1 MLGVQC
7 FRCWP
12 PSLYL
17 LSDMKCESL
26 LMNLFF
32 LSAITCLECCVRGY
46 FGDSIMNMLVGWGSV
61 NLSEEI
67 TKGCCRGHWCYKRGE
82 CSCNYQARTMK
93 PISVF
98 GHLLLW
104 NSKWKCKIKWEFSA
118 ITGKFS
124 HILIVWKT
132 NFVVSVHVHWT
143 IYENCFGVLIIGVE
157 LLDPLPG
164 FDLGLNVGPVM
175 HWSKSSREP
184 GICCIW
190 WQLAFLS
197 VGTISPNNTLDLFF
211 SVRVFFFVRK

>member
-1 MLGVQC
+1 MSIYQKKLLKVAAGVIDAISGENVHVIIKQGQWSQ
-7 FRCWP
+7 FRC
-12 PSLYL
+12 LVTCCYRIQN
-17 LSDMKCESL
+17 ES
-26 LMNLFF
+26 
-32 LSAITCLECCVRGY
+32 V
-46 FGDSIMNMLVGWGSV
+46 
-61 NLSEEI
+61 
-67 TKGCCRGHWCYKRGE
+67 
-82 CSCNYQARTMK
+82 
-93 PISVF
+93 
-98 GHLLLW
+98 
-104 NSKWKCKIKWEFSA
+104 KIKWEFSA

-211 SVRVFFFVRK
+211 SVRVFFSVRK